1 MIRHQD
7 VPAKTKVQLPPR
19 FLQSADEQRELI
31 PGERGAIFAKI
42 DRDEENPASDEQ
54 ALHSGHSRSV
64 IRGKLLYNTRPTA
77 PKTCC
82 GYPTKESE
90 VRSQESEVSM
100 NRTENGE

>member
-64 IRGKLLYNTRPTA
+64 VARNPGCNAKTHGTENVPWLQRPTA
-77 PKTCC
+77 
-82 GYPTKESE
+82 
-90 VRSQESEVSM
+90 
-100 NRTENGE
+100 